1 MNLPGFFSAS
11 TDQAA
16 QPLFFAILITDGQ
29 AEAALWRV
37 SDGQIEIMARSA
49 RHPYKDE
56 QDCVA
61 AVDQSLQE
69 LGKESEHVK
78 ETLFALN
85 NDWVD
90 ANGIVAQKK
99 SLFQKMT
106 KELSLEPIGFVIIPE
121 AITQYLSET
130 SPQLSIFLI
139 EVSQQNLD
147 VHLIRN
153 GQITNSVRVGRS
165 GDSVSDLT
173 EAFAHF
179 TEKVFPSKIVLF
191 SVMLSVEAV
200 IEVQQQLIG
209 YDWVGS
215 YPFLHAPV
223 IETLDSKPVMD
234 IVVQTGGKAIAAARG
249 LQKTEAEMVTETPV
263 AESKTISQEN
273 ANVEP
278 LSADEIGFTSPLAAV
293 AKETEEDE
301 PAEIP
306 AEIPEPPVEKPKKE
320 QKMNYV
326 AERSYIP
333 ADGDRSSPN
342 HGRFI
347 FFGVVTGLLVLSG
360 LTFFAGKSLLHAM
373 VTLQLNN
380 QNVSKDF
387 NLTLDPTAKQS
398 DPNKLV
404 IHADV
409 TNKDEEGD
417 KLADT
422 TGTKIIGD
430 KAKGTVTIFN
440 YTTNLKNFAT
450 GTKLSSGNL
459 IYLLDQATVV
469 ASASSSVDS
478 NNSLVIKPGSADVTV
493 TAAAIGQDS
502 NIGLGID
509 LGIESFDSKTYKAQ
523 TKTALAGGS
532 SRGIRAVSQQD
543 KDQLLAALKKELTD
557 KAMQDFKTMNGNG
570 TYYVPTNRLKVVS
583 AQFNGDVGKEL
594 DTLSLHLKITAEA
607 LAYHMSDLQPLTAQI
622 LASQV
627 PAGYTLSNE
636 PPQVLTNPITTST
649 ASAQVVLQTNV
660 SGTAQPS
667 VDPQQWK
674 SEILGKSEK
683 DSLAILESKKEVR
696 SAKIQFVPW
705 VLGLVFH
712 TLPAQPEKIEITTAN

>member
-1 MNLPGFFSAS
+1 MNIRPYTMNLPGFFSAS
-11 TDQAA
+11 AEQSA
-16 QPLFFAILITDGQ
+16 QSLFFAILITDGQ
-29 AEAALWRV
+29 AEAALWQV

-49 RHPYKDE
+49 RHPYKDD
-56 QDCVA
+56 QDCIA

-90 ANGIVAQKK
+90 TNGIVAEKK

-153 GQITNSVRVGRS
+153 GQITNTFRVGRS
-165 GDSVSDLT
+165 GEGVSDLT

-179 TEKVFPSKIVLF
+179 TEKVFPSKIILF

-215 YPFLHAPV
+215 YPFLHGPV
-223 IETLDSKPVMD
+223 IETLDSKPAMD
-234 IVVQTGGKAIAAARG
+234 VVVETGGKAIAAARG
-249 LQKTEAEMVTETPV
+249 LQKTETQIEEAEQKEKEEEKS
-263 AESKTISQEN
+263 ESIPISMEN

-293 AKETEEDE
+293 AEETEEFE
-301 PAEIP
+301 PE
-306 AEIPEPPVEKPKKE
+306 EIPEPPREKPKQPMKE
-320 QKMNYV
+320 PEQQAHYV
-326 AERSYIP
+326 AERSYVP
-333 ADGDRSSPN
+333 MNEDHPTPPN

-347 FFGVVTGLLVLSG
+347 FFGVIGGLLVLAG
-360 LTFFAGKSLLHAM
+360 LTFFAGKNVLRAM

-380 QNVSKDF
+380 QTVSKDF
-387 NLTLDPTAKQS
+387 NLTLDPAAAQS
-398 DPNKLV
+398 DPNKLI

-409 TNKDEEGD
+409 MNKDEEGD
-417 KLADT
+417 KPADT

-440 YTTNLKNFAT
+440 YTSNLKNFAT

-502 NIGLGID
+502 NIGSSID
-509 LGIESFDSKTYKAQ
+509 LS
-523 TKTALAGGS
+523 
-532 SRGIRAVSQQD
+532 
-543 KDQLLAALKKELTD
+543 
-557 KAMQDFKTMNGNG
+557 
-570 TYYVPTNRLKVVS
+570 
-583 AQFNGDVGKEL
+583 GKFCKH
-594 DTLSLHLKITAEA
+594 D
-607 LAYHMSDLQPLTAQI
+607 
-622 LASQV
+622 
-627 PAGYTLSNE
+627 
-636 PPQVLTNPITTST
+636 
-649 ASAQVVLQTNV
+649 
-660 SGTAQPS
+660 
-667 VDPQQWK
+667 
-674 SEILGKSEK
+674 
-683 DSLAILESKKEVR
+683 
-696 SAKIQFVPW
+696 
-705 VLGLVFH
+705 
-712 TLPAQPEKIEITTAN
+712 